1 MNRVTLILSIILLC
15 ASRSYTQPL
24 NENSLSGLRSLITE
38 LNLPN
43 ANNVLQL
50 CSWNDSLASFKFQ
63 WRAKYDSLMQDSTM
77 VVQREKEIVR
87 IDAALTQ
94 CYLNPS
100 IQNYALAKA
109 QFLASKDL
117 MDEESLY
124 VKELHAIIRELAVD
138 NFDYTL
144 AYSIQNKLHSYEY
157 ADWLKM
163 DKDRELATDSLK
175 SLIKELEGKAR
186 EELVLSK
193 KQTMQW
199 HIIAVIA
206 IGVAVILFVL
216 FVVFRFRWKRR
227 ALQLTAQVNDKS
239 EEEALV
245 QKLEQAKREIS
256 ELRIISKKKIESTVT
271 ETPVSLTAASA
282 VTSSEIAELNNQIQ
296 QALAKIKSHCE
307 AGKSSMGVPTY
318 MSIVNDTSRLG
329 TFVQHKSEE
338 WVALMNSKKDTK

>member
-1 MNRVTLILSIILLC
+1 
-15 ASRSYTQPL
+15 
-24 NENSLSGLRSLITE
+24 
-38 LNLPN
+38 
-43 ANNVLQL
+43 
-50 CSWNDSLASFKFQ
+50 
-63 WRAKYDSLMQDSTM
+63 
-77 VVQREKEIVR
+77 
-87 IDAALTQ
+87 
-94 CYLNPS
+94 
-100 IQNYALAKA
+100 
-109 QFLASKDL
+109 
-117 MDEESLY
+117 
-124 VKELHAIIRELAVD
+124 
-138 NFDYTL
+138 
-144 AYSIQNKLHSYEY
+144 
-157 ADWLKM
+157 
-163 DKDRELATDSLK
+163 
-175 SLIKELEGKAR
+175 
-186 EELVLSK
+186 
-193 KQTMQW
+193 MQW